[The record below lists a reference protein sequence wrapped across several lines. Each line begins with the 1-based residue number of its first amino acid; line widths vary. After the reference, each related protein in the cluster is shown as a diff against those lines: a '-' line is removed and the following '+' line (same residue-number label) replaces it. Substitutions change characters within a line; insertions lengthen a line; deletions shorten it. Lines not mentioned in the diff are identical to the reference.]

1 MQIELTALKNNRWL
15 RLAIALTLVVLISLG
30 LAIPFNWILSPLK
43 DDLQQYAWLA
53 YLIILGASLLSNLT
67 VVAPVYV
74 FTTLM
79 VTAAGI
85 YNPALIAL
93 SAAVGGTLGEMS
105 GYFAG
110 YLGKKIVFDKYPEA
124 QERVSRW
131 VNRYGI
137 LAISLL
143 AFQPVIPFDMAG
155 MIAGAAKMSVPKF
168 LIGCFL
174 GKFPKYLI
182 ACYFYSLLK
191 EYLPFF

>member
-1 MQIELTALKNNRWL
+1 MRIDLATLKNNRWL
-15 RLAIALTLVVLISLG
+15 RLAIVLTIPVLISLG
-30 LAIPFNWILSPLK
+30 LAVPFNWLLSPLK
-43 DDLQQYAWLA
+43 DDLRQYAWLA
-53 YLIILGASLLSNLT
+53 YLIILGASLLSNMT
-67 VVAPVYV
+67 VIAPVYV

-110 YLGKKIVFDKYPEA
+110 YLGKKILFDKYPEA
-124 QERVSRW
+124 YEKVSSW

-137 LAISLL
+137 WAISVL

-155 MIAGAAKMSVPKF
+155 MVAGATKMPVLKF

-182 ACYFYSLLK
+182 VCFFYSILK
-191 EYLPFF
+191 DYLPFF